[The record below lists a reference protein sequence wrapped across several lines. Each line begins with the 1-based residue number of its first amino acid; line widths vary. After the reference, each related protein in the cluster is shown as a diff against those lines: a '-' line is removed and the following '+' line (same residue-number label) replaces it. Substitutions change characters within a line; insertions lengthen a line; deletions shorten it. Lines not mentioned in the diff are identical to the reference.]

1 MKHLR
6 SSYLTL
12 FVVFVFVTLSRGE
25 ICQYG
30 LGGYSSSHDVC
41 LTLQKEALKR
51 VAAAKTICY
60 SANSQVQWSKN
71 NKEPVGAFA
80 TMRTGARMAM
90 KGFTLLYSCERAELV
105 VKIDYDDMY
114 GTVKLNVNDA
124 DSGDPVFHEE
134 RTVSDLSSD
143 VSRMAA
149 HFQSMVSD
157 ARAAARAAL
166 DEAEAKAKEEAFLA
180 NLTKHWRYVKTCAT
194 EAHPCPLGPATDVS
208 VRGDFLYEFATTTA
222 TLSGGV
228 PIRRDAHCVVKRGT
242 DEETP
247 WAGDCTYELFW
258 NNEATPTCTVK
269 TTEIITSITS
279 KAIAGRSQK
288 IDYTP
293 LRQDP
298 PKCPVPATE
307 YQDFTLRPADEQK

>member
-1 MKHLR
+1 MEHSHSFSLALLLA
-6 SSYLTL
+6 LT
-12 FVVFVFVTLSRGE
+12 FTGLSRAE

-30 LGGYSSSHDVC
+30 LGGYGSSHDVC
-41 LTLQKEALKR
+41 LALQKEALAR

-80 TMRTGARMAM
+80 AMRTGARMAM
-90 KGFTLLYSCERAELV
+90 KGFTTLYSCERAELV

-114 GTVKLNVNDA
+114 GTVKLNVTHA

-134 RTVSDLSSD
+134 RSVSDLSSD

-157 ARAAARAAL
+157 ARAAAKVAL

-180 NLTKHWRYVKTCAT
+180 NLPKHWRSVKMCA
-194 EAHPCPLGPATDVS
+194 AGAQPCPPGAATDVS
-208 VRGDFLYEFATTTA
+208 VRGDFLYEFVTTTA

-228 PIRRDAHCVVKRGT
+228 SIKRETNCAVKRGT
-242 DEETP
+242 DGTTP
-247 WAGDCTYELFW
+247 WAGECTYTMFW
-258 NNEATPTCTVK
+258 NNAAAPNCTVT
-269 TTEIITSITS
+269 TTETITSITS
-279 KAIAGRSQK
+279 KEIAGRSQK

-307 YQDFTLRPADEQK
+307 YQDFTLTPDEENQ